1 MVILDKSFLG
11 YGNYTFN
18 EFKFENGQ
26 ILKDVNV
33 EYTITGTPKY
43 DDDENVIN
51 AIVYCHNFNGS
62 CYSINDLYQI
72 TSEGMPF
79 DKNEFCLICITA
91 LGFPESCSPSS
102 TGLKFNFPHYSVLDV
117 VNFNRQFLHEFLKI
131 NHVLGLTG
139 TGLGGY
145 EVYTWACEYPDEMD
159 FIMVC
164 DSSYKTNGYRYVV
177 TKAVD
182 SIIESSEGFY
192 SESYDVSLSKTLIS
206 VYRLLYSFYFSKRV
220 FQEMSRDEID
230 VLMDD
235 YVDQGLFTDIYDIKF
250 ANDIILNF
258 DVEDKLC
265 NIKAK
270 ALILGNEDDL
280 YYSSKYDTLP
290 LKNLIENSETFL
302 YNSYRNH
309 DGYEDYSV
317 VAGSFEEFLKEF
329 KDKINSQ

>member
-1 MVILDKSFLG
+1 
-11 YGNYTFN
+11 
-18 EFKFENGQ
+18 
-26 ILKDVNV
+26 
-33 EYTITGTPKY
+33 
-43 DDDENVIN
+43 
-51 AIVYCHNFNGS
+51 
-62 CYSINDLYQI
+62 
-72 TSEGMPF
+72 
-79 DKNEFCLICITA
+79 
-91 LGFPESCSPSS
+91 
-102 TGLKFNFPHYSVLDV
+102 
-117 VNFNRQFLHEFLKI
+117 
-131 NHVLGLTG
+131 
-139 TGLGGY
+139 
-145 EVYTWACEYPDEMD
+145 MD
-159 FIMVC
+159 FIKVC

-182 SIIESSEGFY
+182 SII
-192 SESYDVSLSKTLIS
+192 ESYDVSLSKTLIS

>member
-1 MVILDKSFLG
+1 MFDESFLG
-11 YGNYTFN
+11 YGDYTFD
-18 EFKFENGQ
+18 EFKFENGDV
-26 ILKDVNV
+26 LKDVKV

-43 DDDENVIN
+43 DDDGNMIN

-62 CYSINDLYQI
+62 SSSINDLYQI
-72 TSEGMPF
+72 TADGAPF
-79 DKNEFCLICITA
+79 DKKEFCLICITA
-91 LGFPESCSPSS
+91 LGFSESCSPSS
-102 TGLKFNFPHYSVLDV
+102 TGLKYNFPHYSVLDV
-117 VNFNRQFLHEFLKI
+117 VNFNRQFLQEFLNI
-131 NHVLGLTG
+131 NHVFGLAG
-139 TGLGGY
+139 AGLGGY

-164 DSSYKTNGYRYVV
+164 DSSYKTNGYRYVI

-182 SIIESSEGFY
+182 SIIQSSEGFY
-192 SESYDVSLSKTLIS
+192 SETYDVSLSKTLVS

-220 FQEMSRDEID
+220 FQEMSRNEID

-235 YVDQGLFTDIYDIKF
+235 YVDEGLFTDIYDVKY

-270 ALILGNEDDL
+270 ALILGNKDDL
-280 YYSSKYDTLP
+280 YFSSKYDTVP
-290 LKNLIENSETFL
+290 VENLIDNSEIFL
-302 YNSYRNH
+302 YNSHKRH

-317 VAGSFEEFLKEF
+317 VTEVFEEFLKEF
-329 KDKINSQ
+329 KK